1 MPQAPIT
8 IFTGVPRSGTTM
20 LGDLANRY
28 LNIGCANEGPFELWL
43 ADAVNDN
50 SELQNDSVFED
61 LLHELARHQYF
72 TLVFRGTISP
82 DDVVARLRPHI
93 AERTIASIGRAVL
106 QTTADYLERP
116 GLGHEDPLIIDDL
129 SKTLRIFPDCQ
140 LVQIIRD
147 PRDVALSILK
157 FPWGANNPTVAADD
171 WNRKVRQTRAL
182 GRDLGPDRYHEL
194 RYEDLLQTPRET
206 MGALM
211 QFVHGSIDESLL
223 DAYVSETEANPLRS
237 NSGKWTKAF
246 SQRDLQR
253 IEACAAD
260 QMEAVGYGRVT
271 SARRMSAITRG
282 FWRWHHRGT
291 QVSRILRKKLEP
303 NGQAILEIGPA

>member
-1 MPQAPIT
+1 
-8 IFTGVPRSGTTM
+8 M

-43 ADAVNDN
+43 ADAVSDDR
-50 SELQNDSVFED
+50 ELQNDVVFERV
-61 LLHELARHQYF
+61 LRELAGHQYF
-72 TLVFRGTISP
+72 TLVFHGAVSASDIVS
-82 DDVVARLRPHI
+82 RLRSHVTQRSV
-93 AERTIASIGRAVL
+93 ESIGRAVL
-106 QTTADYLERP
+106 QITAEHLERP

-129 SKTLRIFPDCQ
+129 SKTLRVFPECR

-171 WNRKVRQTRAL
+171 WNRKVRQTREF
-182 GRDLGPDRYHEL
+182 GRELGPERYHEL

-211 QFVHGSIDESLL
+211 QFVHGSIDEPLL
-223 DAYVSETEANPLRS
+223 QAYVIETEANPLRS
-237 NSGKWTKAF
+237 NSGKWAKAF
-246 SQRDLQR
+246 LPRDLQR
-253 IEACAAD
+253 IEACAGE
-260 QMEAVGYGRVT
+260 QMLASGYERTT
-271 SARRMSAITRG
+271 SSRRMPGVVRS

-291 QVSRILRKKLEP
+291 QLTRIISRKLEP
-303 NGQAILEIGPA
+303 NGQAILELSAT

>member
-1 MPQAPIT
+1 MSQAPIT

-43 ADAVNDN
+43 ADAVSDDR
-50 SELQNDSVFED
+50 ELQNDVVFERV
-61 LLHELARHQYF
+61 LHELADHQYF
-72 TLVFRGTISP
+72 TLVFRGTISA
-82 DDVVARLRPHI
+82 DDIISRLRPLI
-93 AERTIASIGRAVL
+93 TERTIESIGRAVL
-106 QTTADYLERP
+106 QMTADYLERP

-129 SKTLRIFPDCQ
+129 SKTLRIFPKCK

-182 GRDLGPDRYHEL
+182 GQQLGTERYHEL

-211 QFVHGSIDESLL
+211 QFVHGSIDETLL
-223 DAYVSETEANPLRS
+223 NAYVSETEANPLRS
-237 NSGKWTKAF
+237 NSGKWAKAF

-253 IEACAAD
+253 IEACAAE

-271 SARRMSAITRG
+271 SSPHMPALTRC

-291 QVSRILRKKLEP
+291 QVSRIFTKKLEP
-303 NGQAILEIGPA
+303 NGQAILEVGPA